1 MYVNFQLKVKINR
14 DLMVSIVRM
23 TVQLLLVG
31 LFLTFIFDLENLL
44 INVIYFLLMIFFG
57 TLSVVSRTEY
67 KFKELRGIIYATF
80 ILVTLPM
87 VYIFNSLVLGVDNFF
102 EASYMIP
109 VTGMLL
115 GNVLGGLV
123 ISVNYYLSSLMNRYH
138 EYKYYLSI
146 YATKKK
152 ALLPFVR
159 ETVKMSIN
167 PTIASLE
174 TMGLIT
180 LPGMMTGLILGGNS
194 PVGAVKY
201 QIGIM
206 LSILIVRYFSTL
218 IVVILVS
225 MTKFD
230 SMGRFELKKESM

>member
-123 ISVNYYLSSLMNRYH
+123 ISVNFTYH
-138 EYKYYLSI
+138 HS
-146 YATKKK
+146 
-152 ALLPFVR
+152 
-159 ETVKMSIN
+159 
-167 PTIASLE
+167 
-174 TMGLIT
+174 
-180 LPGMMTGLILGGNS
+180 
-194 PVGAVKY
+194 
-201 QIGIM
+201 
-206 LSILIVRYFSTL
+206 
-218 IVVILVS
+218 
-225 MTKFD
+225 
-230 SMGRFELKKESM
+230 